1 MNQQQLM
8 RPDEVWF
15 TEKNEGA
22 TRMYS
27 LNEFKVHST
36 ISIENGY
43 MQGRYGAIPFIGAL
57 D

>member
-1 MNQQQLM
+1 M

-15 TEKNEGA
+15 TEKNEGV

-27 LNEFKVHST
+27 LNEFKVHCT

-43 MQGRYGAIPFIGAL
+43 MRGRYGAIPFIGSL